1 MYLLNN
7 VFCILVS
14 INNYVIIILIDRKNG
29 KLLQVSW
36 FFLFQVD
43 FDQTNSKVEKKKK
56 MKTRDKT
63 TNLKRNHRIL

>member
-56 MKTRDKT
+56 
-63 TNLKRNHRIL
+63 